1 MLVAGLAVL
10 GGMGLTY
17 LWSLGS
23 PVYYGIKIDWGVLSL
38 PLKTGVAAV
47 FVLVLSAAVYPVI
60 HARRLE
66 TVEVLRAS

>member
-1 MLVAGLAVL
+1 
-10 GGMGLTY
+10 MGLTY

-23 PVYYGIKIDWGVLSL
+23 PVYYGIKIEWGVL
-38 PLKTGVAAV
+38 PLALRTGVAAV
-47 FVLVLSAAVYPVI
+47 FILVLIAAVYPVI